1 MATKL
6 ATVPYGSRLYGTF
19 DEKSDW
25 DWKHI
30 ILPDFEDMLIGV
42 PVKNVF
48 YCSSSDKVKN
58 TSDDT
63 DTEMVP
69 IHTLCKDFFAGQT
82 YAIEVVF
89 GILQR
94 HKIPGLLIHDDLII
108 EIAEA
113 LATRF
118 LTANIQAMVGYAF
131 HQSQLYSDKG
141 DRLGKLHEFKAYL
154 DWLLEQGVATA
165 ESKLLVAMD
174 HPIDMIERFVDLKD
188 GQMLYEEDTFDHHQ
202 IKQRNYNLLGK
213 RYPENITMAEAVTR
227 VTKTINKY
235 GARANAAMV
244 AEGKDWKAISHAVRI
259 TEEALAVLNRH
270 YVTLPLDPVM
280 VDFLKTIKYGQ
291 MDWALVQEL
300 LVDNIDQIAVDQRSS
315 KLPVADETLKEE
327 FDLWFRTTIYK
338 LYMD

>member
-30 ILPDFEDMLIGV
+30 VLPDFEDMLIGA

-63 DTEMVP
+63 DTEIIP

-94 HKIPGLLIHDDLII
+94 SKIAGLVVYDDRII
-108 EIAEA
+108 NIAES
-113 LATRF
+113 LVDRF
-118 LTANIQAMVGYAF
+118 LTANIQAMVGYAY

-141 DRLGKLHEFKAYL
+141 DRLAKLHEFHALIGKAIEMGAVTDDDKL
-154 DWLLEQGVATA
+154 SVVMDLIFDDAHAT
-165 ESKLLVAMD
+165 MN
-174 HPIDMIERFVDLKD
+174 IID
-188 GQMLYEEDTFDHHQ
+188 GQMLFMEDTFDHNQ
-202 IKQRNYNLLGK
+202 IKQRNFNLLGK
-213 RYPENITMAEAVTR
+213 RYPENITILEAGKR
-227 VTKTINKY
+227 VRSTISKY

-259 TEEALAVLNRH
+259 TQEALDVLNRQ
-270 YVTLPLDPVM
+270 YVVLPFKQSDVE
-280 VDFLKTIKYGQ
+280 FLKAIKYGNVE
-291 MDWALVQEL
+291 WAEVQKI
-300 LVDNIDQIAVDQRSS
+300 LVDNIDQIALDQKTST
-315 KLPVADETLKEE
+315 LPVANDTLKEE